1 MVVKR
6 EGGGG
11 GLSQQGTLATCVTKD
26 TGLSRCCWFTDILL
40 LYFFCLLRGSS
51 LRRSISFLTKEII
64 LTRATCCNFLK
75 SVLCLHSDTW
85 EKFRKYRSFLLC
97 ALCGGNPNVNEHGS
111 ELYKPE
117 ANYYCLLHYHLP
129 YIFVFSF
136 VYEFRFRLMM
146 YKF

>member
-1 MVVKR
+1 MGVKR
-6 EGGGG
+6 EREG

-26 TGLSRCCWFTDILL
+26 TGLSRCCWFTHICCCCI
-40 LYFFCLLRGSS
+40 FFCLLRGSS
-51 LRRSISFLTKEII
+51 LRRSISFIAKKII

-75 SVLCLHSDTW
+75 SVLCLHSNTW
-85 EKFRKYRSFLLC
+85 GKFRKYRSFLLC
-97 ALCGGNPNVNEHGS
+97 ALCGGTSNANEHGS